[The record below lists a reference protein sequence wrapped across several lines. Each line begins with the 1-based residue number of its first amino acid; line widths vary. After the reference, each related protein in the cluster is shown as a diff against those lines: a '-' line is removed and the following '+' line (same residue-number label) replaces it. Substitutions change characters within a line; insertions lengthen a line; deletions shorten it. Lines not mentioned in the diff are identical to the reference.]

1 MKTLKKLFPYSFGK
15 KGSLGALLINV
26 LVYLI
31 IGAIASVLIFVLSA
45 FPIVNLVTG
54 ILGGLVDLYVIIGII
69 LSILHYAK
77 AI

>member
-1 MKTLKKLFPYSFGK
+1 MKTLKKLFPYSFEK
-15 KGSLGALLINV
+15 KKSLVALLINV

-31 IGAIASVLIFVLSA
+31 IGAIASALIFLLSA
-45 FPIVNLVTG
+45 IPIVNLVTG

-77 AI
+77 VI